1 MTVMISV
8 AVAIMAGL
16 LMTRLTNLFRLPD
29 VTAYL
34 IAGVVIGP
42 YCLGALGIDGLGF
55 TSFDAIDALGS
66 LSNLALGF
74 IAFAIGNEFRLSQL
88 KNTGRQAAVIG
99 VVQAIT
105 ATLFVDAALIGMH
118 FVMPDQI
125 SVPAAITLGAI
136 ATATAPAATLMVVKQ
151 YKARGELTDTLLA
164 VVAIDDATALM
175 FFGIST
181 AIAKSIDRGGA
192 ESLLLTILK
201 PLGEILAS
209 LALGAVIGFIYRW
222 LVKWFT
228 GRGNRLAATYA
239 MVFACVGLGEML
251 GLSALLICMMLGAML
266 ANTSRECDV
275 IFEMT
280 DRMTPPI
287 FMLFFFLSGAGLD
300 LTILPEVGLVG
311 IVYVLFRVV
320 GKVSGAWIG
329 GKICHAT
336 PKTQK
341 YLGFALVPQAGV
353 AIGLATTAMTIVP
366 EYGTRIRTII
376 LCGTV
381 IYELTGPV
389 ITKLALKKAGEI
401 EA

>member
-1 MTVMISV
+1 M
-8 AVAIMAGL
+8 
-16 LMTRLTNLFRLPD
+16 LPD
-29 VTAYL
+29 LNFHILLYLGIAILLSLLSSKLVKLIKLPNVTGYL
-34 IAGVVIGP
+34 IIGLIAGP
-42 YCLGALGIDGLGF
+42 YCLGLIPEKTVESLGIIP
-55 TSFDAIDALGS
+55 TV
-66 LSNLALGF
+66 ALGF
-74 IAFAIGNEFRLSQL
+74 IAFSIGAQFKLSFLKKVGKAPIVIAITESLG
-88 KNTGRQAAVIG
+88 AVI
-99 VVQAIT
+99 VVDI
-105 ATLFVDAALIGMH
+105 ALVLTGNDLP
-118 FVMPDQI
+118 F
-125 SVPAAITLGAI
+125 ALCLGAI
-136 ATATAPAATLMVVKQ
+136 AAATAPAATLMVVKQ
-151 YKARGELTDTLLA
+151 YKAKGELTDTLLA

-201 PLGEILAS
+201 PLGEIIAS
-209 LALGAVIGFIYRW
+209 LLLGAVIGFIYRW

-251 GLSALLICMMLGAML
+251 GLSSLLVCMMLGAML

-280 DRMTPPI
+280 DRMTPPV
-287 FMLFFFLSGAGLD
+287 FMLFFFLSGADLD
-300 LTILPEVGLVG
+300 LTILPSVGLVG
-311 IVYVLFRVV
+311 AIYVIFRVV
-320 GKVSGAWIG
+320 GKVTGAWVG
-329 GKICHAT
+329 GKICHVS

-353 AIGLATTAMTIVP
+353 AIGLATTAMTVVP
-366 EYGTRIRTII
+366 EYGPRIRTII

>member
-1 MTVMISV
+1 M
-8 AVAIMAGL
+8 
-16 LMTRLTNLFRLPD
+16 LPD
-29 VTAYL
+29 LNFHILLYLAIAILLSLLSSKLVKLIKLPNVTGYL
-34 IAGVVIGP
+34 IIGLIAGP
-42 YCLGALGIDGLGF
+42 YCLGLIPEKTVESLGIIP
-55 TSFDAIDALGS
+55 TV
-66 LSNLALGF
+66 ALGF
-74 IAFAIGNEFRLSQL
+74 IAFSIGAQFKLSFL
-88 KNTGRQAAVIG
+88 KKVGKAPIVI
-99 VVQAIT
+99 AIT
-105 ATLFVDAALIGMH
+105 ESLGAVVVVDIALVLSGNDLP
-118 FVMPDQI
+118 F
-125 SVPAAITLGAI
+125 ALCLGAI
-136 ATATAPAATLMVVKQ
+136 AAATAPAATLMVVKQ
-151 YKARGELTDTLLA
+151 YKAKGELTDTLLA

-181 AIAKSIDRGGA
+181 AIAKSIDQGGA

-201 PLGEILAS
+201 PLGEIIAS
-209 LALGAVIGFIYRW
+209 LLLGAVIGFIYRW

-251 GLSALLICMMLGAML
+251 GLSSLLVCMMLGAML
-266 ANTSRECDV
+266 ANTSKECDV

-280 DRMTPPI
+280 DRMTPPV
-287 FMLFFFLSGAGLD
+287 FMLFFFLSGADLD
-300 LTILPEVGLVG
+300 LTILPSVGLVG
-311 IVYVLFRVV
+311 ALYVIFRVV
-320 GKVSGAWIG
+320 GKVTGAWVG
-329 GKICHAT
+329 GKICHVA

-353 AIGLATTAMTIVP
+353 AIGLATTAMTVVP
-366 EYGTRIRTII
+366 EYGPRIRTII

>member
-1 MTVMISV
+1 M
-8 AVAIMAGL
+8 
-16 LMTRLTNLFRLPD
+16 LPD
-29 VTAYL
+29 LNFHILLYLAIAILLSLLSSKLVKLIKLPNVTGYL
-34 IAGVVIGP
+34 IIGLIAGP
-42 YCLGALGIDGLGF
+42 YCLGLIPEKTVESLGIIP
-55 TSFDAIDALGS
+55 TV
-66 LSNLALGF
+66 ALGF
-74 IAFAIGNEFRLSQL
+74 IAFSIGAQFKLSFL
-88 KNTGRQAAVIG
+88 KKVGKAPIVI
-99 VVQAIT
+99 AIT
-105 ATLFVDAALIGMH
+105 ESLGAVVVVDIALVLTGNDLP
-118 FVMPDQI
+118 F
-125 SVPAAITLGAI
+125 ALCLGAI
-136 ATATAPAATLMVVKQ
+136 AAATAPAATLMVVKQ
-151 YKARGELTDTLLA
+151 YKAKGELTDTLLA

-181 AIAKSIDRGGA
+181 AIAKSIDQGGA

-201 PLGEILAS
+201 PLGEIIAS
-209 LALGAVIGFIYRW
+209 LLLGAVIGFIYRW

-251 GLSALLICMMLGAML
+251 GLSSLLVCMMLGAML
-266 ANTSRECDV
+266 ANTSKECDV

-280 DRMTPPI
+280 DRMTPPV
-287 FMLFFFLSGAGLD
+287 FMLFFFLSGADLD
-300 LTILPEVGLVG
+300 LTILPSVGLVG
-311 IVYVLFRVV
+311 ALYVIFRVV
-320 GKVSGAWIG
+320 GKVSGAWVG
-329 GKICHAT
+329 GKICHVA

-353 AIGLATTAMTIVP
+353 AIGLATTAMTVVP
-366 EYGTRIRTII
+366 EYGPRIRTIV